1 MLSRSICLTAVMLGL
16 SGCAGMSQQAC
27 LVSDWRTVGFE
38 DGAAGLSVATIGRYR
53 QACTEHGVSPDLETY
68 RAGHAEGVE
77 IYCRPAQGFEAGRRG
92 AAYQGV
98 CPANLE
104 EEFLP
109 AYNSGRQLFE
119 LEAAVRNV
127 DARVASNTRTQEQIT
142 KELTEI
148 GVKVASS
155 ETSTEDRVKL
165 VARVAELG
173 TKRGQL
179 TAENEK
185 LREQRALHQRDL
197 DEYRQTLAF
206 GF

>member
-155 ETSTEDRVKL
+155 
-165 VARVAELG
+165 
-173 TKRGQL
+173 
-179 TAENEK
+179 
-185 LREQRALHQRDL
+185 
-197 DEYRQTLAF
+197 
-206 GF
+206 

>member
-1 MLSRSICLTAVMLGL
+1 
-16 SGCAGMSQQAC
+16 
-27 LVSDWRTVGFE
+27 
-38 DGAAGLSVATIGRYR
+38 VATIGRYR